1 MGLGKAGPS
10 QHHSTHVSTWWTPPS
25 TPPAAHTPGLTTVL
39 EGLVRPVP
47 AVPDGVAHFVQ
58 GDALTAL
65 ALELVG
71 PLTKSHYEN
80 HRGGSGASRRQEV
93 A

>member
-1 MGLGKAGPS
+1 MR
-10 QHHSTHVSTWWTPPS
+10 WTPPS
-25 TPPAAHTPGLTTVL
+25 TLPAAHTPGLTTVL

-71 PLTKSHYEN
+71 PLTKSHYK
-80 HRGGSGASRRQEV
+80 HRVGSGASRRQEV

>member
-1 MGLGKAGPS
+1 MGFGRAGPS
-10 QHHSTHVSTWWTPPS
+10 QHHSTHVSTRWTPPS
-25 TPPAAHTPGLTTVL
+25 TLPAAHTPGLTTVL

-71 PLTKSHYEN
+71 PLAKSHYK
-80 HRGGSGASRRQEV
+80 HRVGSGASRRQEV

>member
-1 MGLGKAGPS
+1 MTGR
-10 QHHSTHVSTWWTPPS
+10 
-25 TPPAAHTPGLTTVL
+25 
-39 EGLVRPVP
+39 GLVQQPDRDRYCTTLFQRLIRPVP

-71 PLTKSHYEN
+71 PLAKSHYEK